1 MGTNIIGFHHSI
13 NKVMI
18 IKAVWA
24 GVFIVKWRPFFLC
37 CLVFKVKF
45 SLYIYIYILKN
56 KIKVMHGNI
65 ILIYFLHF
73 DTIIFHIEYLNLCYW
88 TFIKKTNVKPLKI
101 ILRASW
107 VLVLVPT
114 ILLFNQKEVF
124 MFQAKR

>member
-1 MGTNIIGFHHSI
+1 MDTNIGFHHSI

-24 GVFIVKWRPFFLC
+24 GVFIVKWRPFFYVVWFLRSN
-37 CLVFKVKF
+37 
-45 SLYIYIYILKN
+45 SLIYIYIYILKN
-56 KIKVMHGNI
+56 KIKVMLGNI

>member
-1 MGTNIIGFHHSI
+1 M
-13 NKVMI
+13 
-18 IKAVWA
+18 
-24 GVFIVKWRPFFLC
+24 L
-37 CLVFKVKF
+37 
-45 SLYIYIYILKN
+45 
-56 KIKVMHGNI
+56 GNI

-73 DTIIFHIEYLNLCYW
+73 YTIIFHIEYLNLCYW